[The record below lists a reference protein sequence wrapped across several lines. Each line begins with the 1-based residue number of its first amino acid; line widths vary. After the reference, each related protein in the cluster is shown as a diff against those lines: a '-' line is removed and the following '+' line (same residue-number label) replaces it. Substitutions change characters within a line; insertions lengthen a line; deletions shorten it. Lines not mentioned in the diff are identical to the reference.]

1 MSRVLC
7 SDAGGGWQCVTIT
20 QYEVSKHFMFR
31 FVHTR
36 REKSIRR
43 SQSRAQTTTHTHTS
57 TRTHTPRAMDD
68 SNEFYRVLGNLLDER
83 GQRLHNYELM
93 QALHQRP
100 SDGTLATAPPRTVT
114 SHATPFA
121 TAAPRSSLLMAG
133 RGMEDGWRLDLQGGR
148 QEMVVVIQRKLRSV
162 VPSDV
167 GDAALRNLAMQVEKK
182 QWMDA
187 RSKLHYTDLIKS
199 ATSASAAPVV
209 PVSAASV
216 SVASTATAQ
225 LGDTGYTLD
234 EMCRFFFRDYLR
246 DYLAIDQDVENDEC
260 VMMTARKLGVLDLSN
275 SIDYIAIQCWNLL
288 AVAKLLEVEESSSGE
303 TCQGDSAA
311 RDSPSA
317 STPKRS
323 SKLLRDMGYDLDVI
337 LGHFNLSRQDIATK
351 DGIVQYV
358 YQEDRYFSCKFLKRI
373 NNGYF
378 PQLYLAR
385 FDTIESAVAARTIMG
400 KLIMSN
406 DVEEHNLLLQK
417 VIASRSPPNTRIA
430 NISSIICKVIS
441 DNKEKYLN
449 LKAYFANPPGRKRSR
464 GARN

>member
-1 MSRVLC
+1 MRVA
-7 SDAGGGWQCVTIT
+7 AGSVCQSP

-31 FVHTR
+31 FVHTTR
-36 REKSIRR
+36 KKVSDLSPAR
-43 SQSRAQTTTHTHTS
+43 TTTRTHMS
-57 TRTHTPRAMDD
+57 TRTHTPRAMNDPE
-68 SNEFYRVLGNLLDER
+68 EFYRLLSNLLDDR
-83 GQRLHNYELM
+83 CQRLNNYELM

-100 SDGTLATAPPRTVT
+100 SDGTPATAPPRTVT
-114 SHATPFA
+114 SHATPFTT
-121 TAAPRSSLLMAG
+121 TAPPSSLLMAG

-162 VPSDV
+162 VPSNV
-167 GDAALRNLAMQVEKK
+167 GDADLRNLAIQIEKK

-187 RSKLHYTDLIKS
+187 RSKLHYINLIQS

-209 PVSAASV
+209 PVSAAPV
-216 SVASTATAQ
+216 SVASTATVQ

-260 VMMTARKLGVLDLSN
+260 VMMTARELGVLDLSN

-288 AVAKLLEVEESSSGE
+288 AVPKLLGEVKESSSSE
-303 TCQGDSAA
+303 TRQGDSAA
-311 RDSPSA
+311 RDSPSS
-317 STPKRS
+317 STPKRP

-358 YQEDRYFSCKFLKRI
+358 YQDGRSFMCKFMKRI
-373 NNGYF
+373 NGYF
-378 PQLYLAR
+378 PQLNLTQ
-385 FDTIESAVAARTIMG
+385 FDTIESAVAARTIIG

-406 DVEEHNLLLQK
+406 DIEEYNTLLQT
-417 VIASRSPPNTRIA
+417 VIASRSPPNTSIA
-430 NISSIICKVIS
+430 KISSIIYNVIDENS
-441 DNKEKYLN
+441 EKYLN
-449 LKAYFANPPGRKRSR
+449 FRAYFAWLRLNPPETNRKRSR
-464 GARN
+464 GEQN